1 MQFHNYFILSSF
13 SFCVAEMPTL
23 IETVNRRE
31 ELSIEP
37 EKKCGN
43 ENEDIELS
51 KATESVCE
59 HKEGMKEHEKTM
71 K

>member
-1 MQFHNYFILSSF
+1 
-13 SFCVAEMPTL
+13 MPTL

-59 HKEGMKEHEKTM
+59 HKEGMKEHEKTI